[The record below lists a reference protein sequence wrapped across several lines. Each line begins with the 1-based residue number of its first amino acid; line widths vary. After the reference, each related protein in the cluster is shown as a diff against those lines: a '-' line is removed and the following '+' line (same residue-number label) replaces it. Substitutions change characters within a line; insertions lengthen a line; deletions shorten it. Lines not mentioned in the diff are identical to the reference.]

1 MVDWFDKIED
11 YLENRL
17 SAAEKTGFDK
27 ALKSDP
33 ELAAELEWARLELQ
47 ATEVLIEKKL
57 RQKTRDWE
65 RERLQNLP
73 KNREFRWFKHP
84 VFWLGLGL
92 SAALVWWLS
101 RPAQESPALPQSIEN
116 QPIATELPPQKPT
129 APPATTEKKLPEKT
143 PASQPP
149 RPRPTQA
156 QQYIAAAESRY
167 QMPMLS
173 PVRGDAIAEHPFN
186 QALRHFQNNE
196 FEAAAALLAAT
207 EKSWFESGVFLR
219 GHANFRA
226 RKFEQ
231 AAADFRL
238 LTERNSLI
246 YGTEAR
252 WHLALCYLALQ
263 PRFKRELQETLANAR
278 KEASPAEADK
288 YAELEKLLR

>member
-17 SAAEKTGFDK
+17 SAAEKTDFDK

-33 ELAAELEWARLELQ
+33 ELAAELEWARLEMQ
-47 ATEVLIEKKL
+47 ATELLIEKNL
-57 RQKTRDWE
+57 RQKARNWE
-65 RERLQNLP
+65 RERPQISP
-73 KNREFRWFKHP
+73 KDKSRWFRQP
-84 VFWLGLGL
+84 VFWLSLGL

-101 RPAQESPALPQSIEN
+101 RPAKESPVLSQPIEN
-116 QPIATELPPQKPT
+116 QPIATEVPPQKPT
-129 APPATTEKKLPEKT
+129 TPPTASEKTLPEKT
-143 PASQPP
+143 PVPQPP

-167 QMPMLS
+167 RMPMLS
-173 PVRGDAIAEHPFN
+173 PVRGDAVAEHPFN
-186 QALRHFQNNE
+186 QALLHFQNNE
-196 FEAAAALLAAT
+196 FEAAAALLAAP

-231 AAADFRL
+231 AADDFRL

-278 KEASPAEADK
+278 KEASPTEADK